1 MYKLILKRVIDI
13 VLSTL
18 LMILFSPLFLII
30 IVIQLV
36 LNRGGV
42 FFKQVRPGQNSR
54 LFMLLKFKTMNDKKD
69 SNGNLLTDKERLTP
83 FGKFLRQTSFDELPQ
98 LINVIKGD
106 MSLVGPR
113 PLLVEYLPM
122 YNKVQG
128 RRHEVKPG
136 ITGWAQVNGR
146 NMVSWNDKFLL
157 DVYYVDNINLMLDFR
172 ILLVTLAKV
181 ARGEGISGN
190 GSVTMEKFKGN

>member
-13 VLSTL
+13 VLSAL

-36 LNRGGV
+36 LNRGSV

-98 LINVIKGD
+98 LFNVIKGD

-181 ARGEGISGN
+181 ASGEGISGN